1 MFTFLYGHC
10 HQYPLFARSREKEH
24 TLRNLLVME
33 LLLLG
38 HQQSK
43 LRLGPGH

>member
-33 LLLLG
+33 LLG
-38 HQQSK
+38 PQQSK
-43 LRLGPGH
+43 LRLVPGH